1 MSDDESRNSCTT
13 PLQVAQERQRK
24 QQEKQRQEAEA
35 SKKQRKPGQKR
46 RGLGG
51 LSKEKKRMLKQLIMQ
66 KAAEIMKAERKKE
79 QEKRDEYVRSKI
91 GTLNLEGLSE
101 NELRSKVSQL
111 HEQLRQLEGEKYDW
125 EEKLRRQDVEV
136 RTECGFLS
144 LVVSPSYGISSMYQ
158 IIIDLEQIILSYH
171 QNKIVYISMCNHQ
184 SPPLKCMS
192 HHLFSVLDCKC
203 LVGFRRSFIHPSSL
217 FLLLYSVKPVLK
229 KVSKTE
235 SHMARFEKKETG
247 HSLSSFRNQL
257 KSTGHS
263 KYALEEKDETGGKAD
278 WRDQLKPK
286 EEESAAPA
294 Q

>member
-1 MSDDESRNSCTT
+1 MYHS
-13 PLQVAQERQRK
+13 LILFL
-24 QQEKQRQEAEA
+24 QEKQRQEAEA

-79 QEKRDEYVRSKI
+79 QERRDEYVRSKI
-91 GTLNLEGLSE
+91 GTLSLEGLSE
-101 NELRSKVSQL
+101 NDLRSKVTKL

-125 EEKLRRQDVEV
+125 EEKLRRQDFEIIEMTVKANDNK
-136 RTECGFLS
+136 GKFS
-144 LVVSPSYGISSMYQ
+144 ISSF
-158 IIIDLEQIILSYH
+158 
-171 QNKIVYISMCNHQ
+171 QNLMQCA
-184 SPPLKCMS
+184 
-192 HHLFSVLDCKC
+192 
-203 LVGFRRSFIHPSSL
+203 FIC
-217 FLLLYSVKPVLK
+217 SVKPVLK

-235 SHMARFEKKETG
+235 SHMARFEKKEG
-247 HSLSSFRNQL
+247 SAHSLSSFRNQL

-263 KYALEEKDETGGKAD
+263 KYALEEKEESGGKAG

-286 EEESAAPA
+286 EEEGAATA

>member
-1 MSDDESRNSCTT
+1 MSDDESQTGSESEESESEQERRGKEERKRREEEARREE
-13 PLQVAQERQRK
+13 VAQERQRK
-24 QQEKQRQEAEA
+24 QQEKERQEAEA

-79 QEKRDEYVRSKI
+79 QEKRDEYVRGKI
-91 GTLNLEGLSE
+91 GTLSLEGLSE
-101 NELRSKVSQL
+101 SDLRAKVSKL

-125 EEKLRRQDVEV
+125 EEKLRRQDFE
-136 RTECGFLS
+136 
-144 LVVSPSYGISSMYQ
+144 
-158 IIIDLEQIILSYH
+158 IIEMTVKAND
-171 QNKIVYISMCNHQ
+171 NKG
-184 SPPLKCMS
+184 K
-192 HHLFSVLDCKC
+192 F
-203 LVGFRRSFIHPSSL
+203 
-217 FLLLYSVKPVLK
+217 VKPVLK

-235 SHMARFEKKETG
+235 SHMARFEKKEGSG

-263 KYALEEKDETGGKAD
+263 KYALEEKDETGGKAG

-286 EEESAAPA
+286 EEEGAVA
-294 Q
+294 

>member
-1 MSDDESRNSCTT
+1 MSDDESRKQFEAASESEEESERERRDKVEAERKAAEVQK
-13 PLQVAQERQRK
+13 LQQQQEEERKRREEEARREEVAQERQRK

-35 SKKQRKPGQKR
+35 TKKQRKPGQKR

-91 GTLNLEGLSE
+91 GTLNLENLNE
-101 NELRSKVSQL
+101 NELRSKVNQL

-125 EEKLRRQDVEV
+125 EEKLRRQDVE
-136 RTECGFLS
+136 RFRDDGKAN
-144 LVVSPSYGISSMYQ
+144 
-158 IIIDLEQIILSYH
+158 D
-171 QNKIVYISMCNHQ
+171 NKG
-184 SPPLKCMS
+184 K
-192 HHLFSVLDCKC
+192 F
-203 LVGFRRSFIHPSSL
+203 
-217 FLLLYSVKPVLK
+217 VKPVLK

-286 EEESAAPA
+286 EEEAAA